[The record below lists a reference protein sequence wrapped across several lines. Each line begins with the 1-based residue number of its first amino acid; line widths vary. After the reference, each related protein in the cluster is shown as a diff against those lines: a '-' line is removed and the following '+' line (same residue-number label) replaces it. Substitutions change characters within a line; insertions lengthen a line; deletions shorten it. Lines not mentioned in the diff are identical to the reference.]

1 MIVVEPVLK
10 ASTVVLKEGHHKKTD
25 MSTRGSPGG
34 KRRAA
39 TSIGSDLPYPVGTAP
54 IRCCRLSGSVD
65 AHMISALVRRGNNNQ
80 AHMLLEPENLGALAV
95 GQDARMVSSQ
105 ESIFFSHNFSPS
117 LDLVHSLIVTRSE
130 IGWELCQ

>member
-1 MIVVEPVLK
+1 
-10 ASTVVLKEGHHKKTD
+10 
-25 MSTRGSPGG
+25 
-34 KRRAA
+34 
-39 TSIGSDLPYPVGTAP
+39 
-54 IRCCRLSGSVD
+54 
-65 AHMISALVRRGNNNQ
+65 
-80 AHMLLEPENLGALAV
+80 MLLEPENPGALAV

>member
-10 ASTVVLKEGHHKKTD
+10 ASTVVLKEGHHKKAD
-25 MSTRGSPGG
+25 MSTRGSPEG

-80 AHMLLEPENLGALAV
+80 AHMLHEPENLGALAV
-95 GQDARMVSSQ
+95 GQDGELSGK
-105 ESIFFSHNFSPS
+105 H
-117 LDLVHSLIVTRSE
+117 IVLS
-130 IGWELCQ
+130 

>member
-10 ASTVVLKEGHHKKTD
+10 ASTVVLKEGHHKKAD

-95 GQDARMVSSQ
+95 GQDGELSGKHIFLSQ
-105 ESIFFSHNFSPS
+105 FLSCAVGIVM
-117 LDLVHSLIVTRSE
+117 LCGIVHTEQAL
-130 IGWELCQ
+130 GG